1 MRKHRHSVA
10 LISSAGLFGLLFG
23 LGLVLSQMVDPARVV
38 AFLDIAGAWNPTLA
52 FVMGGAILVAAPAFA
67 LARRGG
73 KALAG
78 PQIEMPDRVTL
89 TPRLVVGA
97 ALFGAGWGLSGI
109 CPGPGIVLAG
119 SLSAQALVFVAAA
132 VAGSLLADR
141 VAARAPVEPV
151 AVEPAAGVSAH
162 AVAAE

>member
-1 MRKHRHSVA
+1 MRKHVQTSV
-10 LISSAGLFGLLFG
+10 LTLSAGLFGLLFG
-23 LGLVLSQMVDPARVV
+23 LGLVLSQMIDPARVI
-38 AFLDIAGAWNPTLA
+38 AFLDIAGAWNPVLA

-78 PQIEMPDRVTL
+78 PRIELPDRRTL
-89 TPRLVVGA
+89 TPRLVGGA
-97 ALFGAGWGLSGI
+97 VLFGAGWGLSGI

-119 SLSAQALVFVAAA
+119 TLSAHALVFVAAA

-141 VAARAPVEPV
+141 FAESASVERAPVE
-151 AVEPAAGVSAH
+151 AAH

>member
-1 MRKHRHSVA
+1 MRKHMQTSV
-10 LISSAGLFGLLFG
+10 LTLSAGLFGLLFG
-23 LGLVLSQMVDPARVV
+23 LGLVLSQMIDPARVI
-38 AFLDIAGAWNPTLA
+38 AFLDIAGAWNPVLA

-78 PQIEMPDRVTL
+78 PRIELPDRRTL
-89 TPRLVVGA
+89 TPRLVGGA
-97 ALFGAGWGLSGI
+97 VLFGAGWGLSGI

-119 SLSAQALVFVAAA
+119 SLSAHALVFIAAA

-141 VAARAPVEPV
+141 FAERASLAPVEP
-151 AVEPAAGVSAH
+151 AH